1 MTDPPDFAALGFL
14 DGLDEPARAARAALL
29 EHLHADGCTM
39 DELRAAAHEGR
50 LALLPAERAL
60 GAGGDL
66 TARDVAQRAGVDL
79 AALEAV
85 RRACGLPLP
94 PPDVP
99 DLGELDVAGAD
110 ALARFLEAGLP
121 LEGLVEASRIF
132 GEATSHAAAAAG
144 TLANV
149 AIPQAGDTEHDF
161 ALRLAAAIRELTGP
175 AAELLGVLYRLHNRE
190 NLRQQ
195 IIDADELAAGR
206 RSDVHDVSVGFCDL
220 VGFTRLGEGVPAA
233 DLGAIATRL
242 AAIAADVAEPPVRLV
257 KTLGDAVMLVAPEP
271 APLLDAALCLME
283 AADAEGEHFPSV
295 HAGAA
300 HGPALR
306 RWGDYYGGPVNL
318 AARLAER
325 ARPAS
330 LITDT
335 AMRERA
341 AEAGFTWSAAGLKRL
356 KGMSEPT
363 PVWRCRRAVTRS
375 GCAVNRSVTR
385 GMPGRGSGC
394 TVSAP
399 LLAFA
404 LRCRQV
410 RTACRATAPAALR

>member
-1 MTDPPDFAALGFL
+1 VSAPPDFAALGFL
-14 DGLDEPARAARAALL
+14 DGLDAEARAARLALL
-29 EHLHADGCTM
+29 EHLHADGCTVE
-39 DELRAAAHEGR
+39 ELRAAAVDGR
-50 LALLPAERAL
+50 LALMPAERAL
-60 GAGGDL
+60 GAGGEL
-66 TARDVAQRAGVDL
+66 TARDVAERAGVDL

-94 PPDVP
+94 PADVA
-99 DLGELDVAGAD
+99 DLGELDLAGAH

-121 LEGLVEASRIF
+121 LEGLIEASRVF

-149 AIPQAGDTEHDF
+149 AIPRAGDTEHDY
-161 ALRLAAAIRELTGP
+161 ALRLAAATRELTPP
-175 AAELLGVLYRLHNRE
+175 AAELLGVMYRLHNRE

-195 IIDADELAAGR
+195 IIDAEELVAGR
-206 RSDVHDVSVGFCDL
+206 RSDVHEVSVGFCDL

-242 AAIAADVAEPPVRLV
+242 AAIAAAVAEPPVRLV
-257 KTLGDAVMLVAPEP
+257 KTIGDAVMLVAPEP
-271 APLLDAALCLME
+271 APLLDAALGLME
-283 AADAEGEHFPSV
+283 AADAEGEHFPAV

-335 AMRERA
+335 TVREL
-341 AEAGFTWSAAGLKRL
+341 AGEDGGFAWSEAGLKRL

-363 PVWRCRRAVTRS
+363 PVWRCRRA
-375 GCAVNRSVTR
+375 A
-385 GMPGRGSGC
+385 
-394 TVSAP
+394 
-399 LLAFA
+399 
-404 LRCRQV
+404 
-410 RTACRATAPAALR
+410 AALR

>member
-1 MTDPPDFAALGFL
+1 VTTQPTSSAGTGGAPDFAALGLL

-29 EHLHADGCTM
+29 EHLHADGWTV
-39 DELRAAAHEGR
+39 EQLRAAAVEGR

-66 TARDVAQRAGVDL
+66 TARDVAATAGVEL
-79 AALEAV
+79 EELEAV

-94 PPDVP
+94 PPDVAE
-99 DLGELDVAGAD
+99 LGELDLAGAR
-110 ALARFLEAGLP
+110 ALARFLEGGLP
-121 LEGLVEASRIF
+121 LEGLIEASRVF
-132 GEATSHAAAAAG
+132 GEASAHAAAAAG

-149 AIPQAGDTEHDF
+149 ALPQVGDTEHDY
-161 ALRLAAAIRELTGP
+161 ALRLAAATRELTPP
-175 AAELLGVLYRLHNRE
+175 AAELLGVMYRLHSRE
-190 NLRQQ
+190 NLRQS
-195 IIDADELAAGR
+195 IIDAEELAEGR

-233 DLGAIATRL
+233 DLGAIATRF
-242 AAIAADVAEPPVRLV
+242 AAIAAVVAEPPVRLV
-257 KTLGDAVMLVAPEP
+257 KTIGDAVMFVAPEP
-271 APLLDAALCLME
+271 APLLHAALGLME
-283 AADAEGEHFPSV
+283 AADAEGEHFPAV

-318 AARLAER
+318 AARLTER

-335 AMRERA
+335 AVRERA
-341 AEAGFTWSAAGLKRL
+341 GEGGFAWSEAGSKRL

-363 PVWRCRRAVTRS
+363 PVWRCRRGA
-375 GCAVNRSVTR
+375 
-385 GMPGRGSGC
+385 
-394 TVSAP
+394 
-399 LLAFA
+399 
-404 LRCRQV
+404 
-410 RTACRATAPAALR
+410 